1 MKNFL
6 RPIITGFLLMFT
18 LGCQQQPNP
27 EHVAT
32 IAPASLSDE
41 TKRIITGLMLDQVKV
56 LDVDKNTE
64 LVTTMYAFVERFE
77 KGVKQEQELDM
88 GMEIRKKSQLLFAYD
103 WKEQEDE
110 KEHWLRMR
118 ASVID
123 GGSIGATEKDVI
135 FKGSRGGSVT
145 HQLSMSKPIKLNQP
159 LTVMAVLE
167 DNKQGII
174 FREQLVTQYDET
186 GELPSEFLEY
196 DRVILFRVKLM
207 EGRS

>member
-6 RPIITGFLLMFT
+6 RPVMTGLLLMLT
-18 LGCQQQPNP
+18 LGCQQQTNP
-27 EHVAT
+27 ELAAT

-41 TKRIITGLMLDQVKV
+41 TKRIITGLGLDQVKV
-56 LDVDKNTE
+56 LEVDKNTE

-77 KGVKQEQELDM
+77 KGVKQDQELDM
-88 GMEIRKKSQLLFAYD
+88 GMEIGKKSQVVFAYD
-103 WKEQEDE
+103 WKEQEDA
-110 KEHWLRMR
+110 KEHWLRMK

-135 FKGSRGGSVT
+135 FKGPRGGSVT
-145 HQLSMSKPIKLNQP
+145 HQLSMSKPIKFNQP

-174 FREQLVTQYDET
+174 FQEQLVTQYDET

-207 EGRS
+207 EGR

>member
-1 MKNFL
+1 
-6 RPIITGFLLMFT
+6 
-18 LGCQQQPNP
+18 
-27 EHVAT
+27 
-32 IAPASLSDE
+32 
-41 TKRIITGLMLDQVKV
+41 
-56 LDVDKNTE
+56 
-64 LVTTMYAFVERFE
+64 MYAFVERFE

-135 FKGSRGGSVT
+135 FKGPRGGSVT

-167 DNKQGII
+167 DNEQGII

>member
-103 WKEQEDE
+103 WK
-110 KEHWLRMR
+110 
-118 ASVID
+118 
-123 GGSIGATEKDVI
+123 
-135 FKGSRGGSVT
+135 
-145 HQLSMSKPIKLNQP
+145 
-159 LTVMAVLE
+159 
-167 DNKQGII
+167 
-174 FREQLVTQYDET
+174 
-186 GELPSEFLEY
+186 
-196 DRVILFRVKLM
+196 
-207 EGRS
+207 